1 MFVAIDGNMQLRRRK
16 KDSQDTNKVKEH
28 TFFSAD
34 DRQHKYERVV
44 PAATSSKCSS
54 DFKAGSEKANDHNN
68 DHYFECGV
76 VGSMCR
82 HDIPLEFTN
91 IYESGERSVL
101 II

>member
-16 KDSQDTNKVKEH
+16 KDNEDVVKAKEY

-34 DRQHKYERVV
+34 DRQHKYERVIA
-44 PAATSSKCSS
+44 PSTSSSCSS
-54 DFKAGSEKANDHNN
+54 NFTAGSERAKNYNK

-76 VGSMCR
+76 VGSICR

-91 IYESGERSVL
+91 IYESGEK
-101 II
+101 